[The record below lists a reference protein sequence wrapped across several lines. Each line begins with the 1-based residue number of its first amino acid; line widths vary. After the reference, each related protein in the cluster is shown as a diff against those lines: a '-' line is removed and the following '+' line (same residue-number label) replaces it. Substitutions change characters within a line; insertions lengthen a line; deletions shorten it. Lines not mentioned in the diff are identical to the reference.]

1 MKQFFTF
8 VAALFMALLP
18 AAAAR
23 DNDPDFVLNETRS
36 YQVEPFDALEVSWV
50 YLVELA
56 QSPTQSVEVEA
67 PDFVMPYLQVK
78 VRNSCLILDVSGMPK
93 DIRRKVE
100 REEYTIRAIVTM
112 PTLTKVEMSGA
123 SRLFAVGDF
132 QANAFRMEMSG
143 ATSLKGLQMSADR
156 ANLQCSG
163 ASKFQIK
170 GDLVDVKANL
180 SGASKGDLESNGIEL
195 NLDLS
200 GSSKLELA
208 GFYDKAGMEAS
219 AATTIRMKG
228 HLGALELTGSGAA
241 KIDLMDCP
249 IQDASLELSGAA
261 STKIAVNGTLG
272 VELSGGSSC
281 QYKAGPE
288 LQIVSLE
295 VSRGASLKR
304 L

>member
-1 MKQFFTF
+1 MKQILTLF
-8 VAALFMALLP
+8 AATLLALLP
-18 AAAAR
+18 AAAATVSE
-23 DNDPDFVLNETRS
+23 PDAVMMETRS
-36 YQVEPFDALEVSWV
+36 FDLPGFDAIEVSWI
-50 YLVELA
+50 YQVELA
-56 QSPTQSVEVEA
+56 QSPAQSVEVEA

-78 VRNSCLILDVSGMPK
+78 VRNSTLILDTSGLPR
-93 DIRRKVE
+93 DVRRKVE
-100 REEYTIRAIVTM
+100 RENYSVRAVVSLPAIS
-112 PTLTKVEMSGA
+112 KVEMSGA
-123 SRLFAVGDF
+123 SRLFAVGAF
-132 QANAFRMEMSG
+132 QSNSFRMELSG
-143 ATSLKGLQMSADR
+143 ASSMKGLQMSADR
-156 ANLQCSG
+156 ATLQCSG

-170 GDLVDVKANL
+170 GDLVEVKANL

-249 IQDASLELSGAA
+249 TQDASLELSGAA

>member
-8 VAALFMALLP
+8 VAALFVALLP

-23 DNDPDFVLNETRS
+23 ENNPDLVLNETRS
-36 YQVEPFDALEVSWV
+36 YQLASFDALEVSWI
-50 YLVELA
+50 YHVELA

-93 DIRRKVE
+93 DVRRKME
-100 REEYTIRAIVTM
+100 RGEYSVRAVVTM
-112 PTLTKVEMSGA
+112 PTLTQVEMSGA
-123 SRLFAVGDF
+123 SRLFAVGEF
-132 QANAFRMEMSG
+132 QANAFRMELSG
-143 ATSLKGLQMSADR
+143 ASSLKGLQMSADR

-180 SGASKGDLESNGIEL
+180 SGASKGDLECNGIEL

-200 GSSKLELA
+200 GSSKLEMA
-208 GFYDKAGMEAS
+208 GFYDKARMEAS
-219 AATTIRMKG
+219 AATTLRMKG
-228 HLGALELTGSGAA
+228 TLGALQLTGSGAA
-241 KIDLMDCP
+241 RIDLLDCP
-249 IQDASLELSGAA
+249 TQDARLELSGAS
-261 STKIAVNGTLG
+261 STKIEVTGTLG

-281 QYKAGPE
+281 QYKAGPH
-288 LQIVSLE
+288 LQFVEME
-295 VSRGASLKR
+295 VSRGASLRK

>member
-1 MKQFFTF
+1 MKQLFTF
-8 VAALFMALLP
+8 VAALFVALLP
-18 AAAAR
+18 AAAAPEK
-23 DNDPDFVLNETRS
+23 DPDFVMTETKTFD
-36 YQVEPFDALEVSWV
+36 VAPFNALEVSWIYV
-50 YLVELA
+50 VELA

-78 VRNSCLILDVSGMPK
+78 VRNSCLILDVSGMPR
-93 DIRRKVE
+93 DVRRKME
-100 REEYTIRAIVTM
+100 RGEHSVRAVVTM
-112 PTLTKVEMSGA
+112 PTLTQVEMSGA

-132 QANAFRMEMSG
+132 QANAFRMELSG
-143 ATSLKGLQMSADR
+143 ASSLKGLQMSADR

-180 SGASKGDLESNGIEL
+180 SGASKGDLESNGIDL

-200 GSSKLELA
+200 GSSKLDLA
-208 GFYDKAGMEAS
+208 GFHDKARIEAS
-219 AATTIRMKG
+219 AVTSVRMKG
-228 HLGALELTGSGAA
+228 SLGALQLTGSGAA

-249 IQDASLELSGAA
+249 TQDARLELSGAA
-261 STKIAVNGTLG
+261 STKIEVINTLG

-281 QYKAGPE
+281 QYKAGPN
-288 LQIVSLE
+288 LQFVEME
-295 VSRGASLKR
+295 VSRGASLRK